1 MASHSI
7 KRIALLTGGG
17 DCPGLNAVIR
27 SVTKTAMNNY
37 DIEVFGI
44 EDGFLG
50 LITNRVRLL
59 SNTDV
64 SGILNVGGTILGTS
78 SHDDPFRFIEN
89 QGGHTAISD
98 VSDTVVR
105 HYHEHKLDALICI
118 GGDGTLAIAHKFS
131 QKGLNII
138 GIPKTI
144 DNDLCETDY
153 TFGFNTAV
161 SVAMDAIDRLH
172 TTASSHHRVMVI
184 EVMGRYAGWLALESG
199 VAGGGDIILIPEIPY
214 ELDHVC
220 QTVRQRSE
228 YGKRFSIVVVAEG
241 AKPKGGEM
249 VFQKDNEHRPEP
261 IRLGGIG
268 SVVAKQ
274 IEESSGIETRVT
286 VLGHLQRGGSPT
298 AFDRLLATR
307 FGHRAVGMLTKGQFG
322 SMAALKGTEI
332 VPVPIEKAIQ
342 RLKLVPPDHP
352 LIDAARSVG
361 TSFGD

>member
-1 MASHSI
+1 VPSHSI

-27 SVTKTAMNNY
+27 SVTKTAMNDHN
-37 DIEVFGI
+37 IEVFGV

-50 LITNRVRLL
+50 LITNRLRLL
-59 SNTDV
+59 RNADV
-64 SGILNVGGTILGTS
+64 SGILNIGGTILGTS
-78 SHDDPFRFIEN
+78 NRDDPFRFVQTESGQKVIR
-89 QGGHTAISD
+89 D
-98 VSDTVVR
+98 VSDTAVR
-105 HYHEHKLDALICI
+105 HYHDHKLDALICI
-118 GGDGTLAIAHKFS
+118 GGDGTLAIANKFS

-144 DNDLCETDY
+144 DNDLCETDC

-199 VAGGGDIILIPEIPY
+199 VAGGGDIILLPEIPY
-214 ELDHVC
+214 ELDSVC
-220 QTVRQRSE
+220 QNVRQRNE

-249 VFQKDNEHRPEP
+249 VFQKESAQPEES
-261 IRLGGIG
+261 RLGGVG
-268 SVVAKQ
+268 NVVGRQ
-274 IEESSGIETRVT
+274 IEECTEIETRVT

-307 FGHRAVGMLTKGQFG
+307 FGHRAVEILMQRQFG
-322 SMAALKGTEI
+322 HMVALKGTEI
-332 VPVPIEKAIQ
+332 FPVHIEKAIQ
-342 RLKLVPPDHP
+342 QLKLVPLDHP
-352 LIDAARSVG
+352 LIKAARSVG

>member
-1 MASHSI
+1 VRSHTI
-7 KRIALLTGGG
+7 KRIGLLTGGG

-27 SVTKTAMNNY
+27 SVTKTAMNDHN
-37 DIEVFGI
+37 IEVLGV
-44 EDGFLG
+44 EDGYLG
-50 LITNRVRLL
+50 LITNRLRLL
-59 SNTDV
+59 TNADV

-78 SHDDPFRFIEN
+78 SRDDPFHYIEHKN
-89 QGGHTAISD
+89 GPKVIGD

-105 HYHEHKLDALICI
+105 NYRERKLDALICI
-118 GGDGTLAIAHKFS
+118 GGDGTLAIAHRLSK
-131 QKGLNII
+131 KRLNII

-214 ELDHVC
+214 DLQHVC
-220 QTVRQRSE
+220 KTVRKRSE

-241 AKPKGGEM
+241 AKPKGGGM
-249 VFQKDNEHRPEP
+249 LFQKESERPEES
-261 IRLGGIG
+261 RLGGIG
-268 SVVAKQ
+268 TVVGRQ

-307 FGHRAVGMLTKGQFG
+307 FGHRAVEILMQRLFG
-322 SMAALKGTEI
+322 SMVALKGTKI
-332 VPVPIEKAIQ
+332 VPVPIEKAIR
-342 RLKLVPPDHP
+342 RLKLVPPGHP

-361 TSFGD
+361 TCFGE